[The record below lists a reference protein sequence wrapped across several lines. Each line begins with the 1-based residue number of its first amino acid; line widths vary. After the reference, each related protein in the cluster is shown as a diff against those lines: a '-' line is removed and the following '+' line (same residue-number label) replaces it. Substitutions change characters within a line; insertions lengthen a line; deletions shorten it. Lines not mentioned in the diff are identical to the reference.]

1 MSPLVSEVHCSYCS
15 LEHELAVESS
25 QPVKDDGITIITLG
39 ISSNL
44 DEEQLQAIA
53 SSTEQ
58 MLIFPDINS
67 PARVDLTSD
76 KLTTLI
82 CEGKYN
88 VYKLQ
93 METGHQSACYVGSN
107 FCRWA
112 PNYKGWPFKWAVYFP
127 VIQFI
132 MLPRV
137 GVGELNWNWVRV
149 CDPLWIPLTYFRPNY
164 LNFSNRLQT

>member
-1 MSPLVSEVHCSYCS
+1 M
-15 LEHELAVESS
+15 ESS

-107 FCRWA
+107 FCR
-112 PNYKGWPFKWAVYFP
+112 
-127 VIQFI
+127 
-132 MLPRV
+132 
-137 GVGELNWNWVRV
+137 
-149 CDPLWIPLTYFRPNY
+149 
-164 LNFSNRLQT
+164 